1 MSGFVPAGAG
11 ASRLRPRNRS
21 MGVRFILALPVAA
34 LAGIAPAADPPTLQ
48 EVTVGASPRE
58 PIGVADSASEGT
70 ITAKQLANRPL
81 LRPAEVMETIPGMV
95 VTQHSGDGKANQ
107 YFLRGFNLDHGSDF
121 STQLMGMP
129 TNMVSHAHGQGY
141 MDLNFLI
148 PELVDSVG
156 YRKGMYAAEDG
167 DFATSGSARIDYRRQ
182 LASPF
187 VDIGLGQHG
196 YRRALAAGSQ
206 ERDGLHL
213 LGAIE
218 LAGNDGPWEQPENLT
233 KKNAVLRLSDG
244 TAAKGFA
251 LTAMAY
257 EARWT
262 ATEHVPQRAIDS
274 GEIGRYGALSPNDGG
289 TTHRY
294 SLSGEWARPTANGA
308 SKASLYVIDYGLKLF
323 SAPSGFI
330 GGLQGDQHEQADG
343 RSVWGGQARQSW
355 FLGPAFKESELSV
368 GLQLRQDRIRSVG
381 LYGTEDR
388 VRTHTVRQDKLT
400 ETSAGLFLEART
412 EWQSWLR
419 STFGLRHDE
428 VDARVTATGGDFN
441 LSNGG
446 KARASQTSPKLGI
459 VLGPFNLPGATEFY
473 ANWGHG
479 FHSNDARGA
488 TSTANPVDGSAIR
501 RVPLLVKARGS
512 EIGLRTMPLPGWS
525 SSLALWKMDLAS
537 ELVFIGDEGVTEPKG
552 ASRRH
557 GLEWS
562 NTVVAAHGLIVD
574 GDVALSQARFKAA
587 NPDNGGTRV
596 PNAIPLT
603 ASLGGTVDPGGRWF
617 GGVRLRYLGAYPLEE
632 TGKEKSTPFLMA
644 NLKLGYRIDPALQL
658 TLDVLNLFD
667 RQANDIEY
675 WGGACTRRETLTG
688 SCGGG
693 IDGRLVHPLEP
704 RTFRLSLRARF

>member
-1 MSGFVPAGAG
+1 
-11 ASRLRPRNRS
+11 

-187 VDIGLGQHG
+187 VDIAIGQHG

-368 GLQLRQDRIRSVG
+368 GIQLRQDRIRSVG

-488 TSTANPVDGSAIR
+488 TST
-501 RVPLLVKARGS
+501 
-512 EIGLRTMPLPGWS
+512 
-525 SSLALWKMDLAS
+525 
-537 ELVFIGDEGVTEPKG
+537 
-552 ASRRH
+552 
-557 GLEWS
+557 
-562 NTVVAAHGLIVD
+562 
-574 GDVALSQARFKAA
+574 
-587 NPDNGGTRV
+587 
-596 PNAIPLT
+596 
-603 ASLGGTVDPGGRWF
+603 
-617 GGVRLRYLGAYPLEE
+617 
-632 TGKEKSTPFLMA
+632 
-644 NLKLGYRIDPALQL
+644 
-658 TLDVLNLFD
+658 
-667 RQANDIEY
+667 
-675 WGGACTRRETLTG
+675 
-688 SCGGG
+688 
-693 IDGRLVHPLEP
+693 
-704 RTFRLSLRARF
+704 